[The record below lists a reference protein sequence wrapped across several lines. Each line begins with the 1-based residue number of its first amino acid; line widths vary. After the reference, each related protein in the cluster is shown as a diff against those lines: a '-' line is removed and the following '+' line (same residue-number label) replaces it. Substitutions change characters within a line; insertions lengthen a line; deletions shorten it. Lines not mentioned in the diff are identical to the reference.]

1 VRHQLRQ
8 QLGKFLRERRGNLTL
23 AQFARKTG
31 ISDSTLQRLEIFQ
44 QNVTL
49 DTLELILK
57 KLNCDLGDIFNNRG

>member
-44 QNVTL
+44 PNVTL